1 MNLKKSCTF
10 FFSTDSNQAKWRP
23 NIKLFGEQMKYGDD
37 PEEKCPKFLGVTLDR
52 SLCFQDHVKS
62 VTEKVENRRKM
73 LYCLA
78 SRSWGWKKHNLR
90 RIYIAMHRSIMDYAA
105 PAWQPWLSETAFN
118 KLEVAQNNCLKIITA
133 VYRNSNIECRRIEAD
148 IPSYRTHSNQLV
160 ATSHGKGLRLPS
172 DHPRREA
179 IENSKTPHRT
189 KTRSSFT

>member
-1 MNLKKSCTF
+1 
-10 FFSTDSNQAKWRP
+10 
-23 NIKLFGEQMKYGDD
+23 
-37 PEEKCPKFLGVTLDR
+37 
-52 SLCFQDHVKS
+52 
-62 VTEKVENRRKM
+62 M

-118 KLEVAQNNCLKIITA
+118 KLEVAQNNCLNIITG

-148 IPSYRTHSNQLV
+148 IPFYRTHSNQLV
-160 ATSHGKGLRLPS
+160 ATAHEKGLRLPS

-179 IENSKTPHRT
+179 IENSKTLHRT
-189 KTRSSFT
+189 KTRSSFREVGQRLSRSAMHRADQSTSISLSHGRNATETGPSTPTKTSNQTSQHSRTE